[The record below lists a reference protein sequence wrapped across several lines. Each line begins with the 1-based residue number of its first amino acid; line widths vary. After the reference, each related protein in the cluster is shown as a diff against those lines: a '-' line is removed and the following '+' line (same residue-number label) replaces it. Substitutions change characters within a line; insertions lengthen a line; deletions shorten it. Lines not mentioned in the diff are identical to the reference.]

1 MNASSRSGSATPAAY
16 GAAVLF
22 ALHLITY
29 FIPAVRDVTPSSS
42 LPLAETLAVLAVA
55 EHLIVFPII
64 AALPAPGWAKAA
76 GYGWL
81 VLDIASE
88 IMQVNGGV
96 KVTFLSLR
104 YGANIAAAVW
114 IAASSWQESGAI
126 RVIGIIVALTLA
138 IYSFVAFLPF
148 TFLMLVPSLILL
160 PLWFV
165 LVGRSLSGK
174 QSISVKGVKEDQHE
188 CKF

>member
-1 MNASSRSGSATPAAY
+1 MNESTYIRSAIPAAY

-29 FIPAVRDVTPSSS
+29 FIPAVRDVTASSS
-42 LPLAETLAVLAVA
+42 LPLAEALAVLAVA

-88 IMQVNGGV
+88 IMQINGVV

-114 IAASSWQESGAI
+114 IAASSWQGSGAF
-126 RVIGIIVALTLA
+126 RVIGIILALMFAL
-138 IYSFVAFLPF
+138 YSFVAFLPF

-160 PLWFV
+160 PLWF
-165 LVGRSLSGK
+165 LLIGRRLSRMR
-174 QSISVKGVKEDQHE
+174 SVPVNAVKKEQQYVP
-188 CKF
+188 